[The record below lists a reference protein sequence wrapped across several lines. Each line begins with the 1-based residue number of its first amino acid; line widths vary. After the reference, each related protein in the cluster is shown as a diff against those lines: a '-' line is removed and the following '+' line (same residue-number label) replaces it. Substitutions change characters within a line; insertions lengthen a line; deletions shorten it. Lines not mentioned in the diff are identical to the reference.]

1 MKAEIDGCGPS
12 GPAMDDWW
20 DVIVVGTGLGGATI
34 GHRLAQAGH
43 RVLFLE
49 KGKESFPP
57 LADPDIAEP
66 EDPAERLDRAH
77 WPDRVSV
84 TVDSRPTEMFAPLGC
99 GAGGSSQLYAATLER
114 FERSDVESVAGL
126 PHPTGGWPIRWAD
139 LQRYYGEAERLYR
152 IVGTMDPLARD
163 DGPALPPPPPA
174 SPVDAELMQNMAGIG
189 LNPYRLHVG
198 FAYLPGCG
206 ECGGKPC
213 PMRCK
218 SDSRLICVEPAL
230 ASGRA
235 TLRSECEV
243 LRIEAD
249 DTRAHGVTYRD
260 ADGGEI
266 SVRARMV
273 VLAAGAYRSPALL
286 LQSTSPAWPGGLAN
300 RTDQVGRHLMFH
312 VNEWFAVWPK
322 RRASQAGPRKTIG
335 LRDFYTMDGVRLG
348 SIQSTG
354 LSASGYHVY
363 RFLVDMV
370 ERSRLPKIRRLFPLL
385 KIPAKIAAKLFGE
398 ATVFVMI
405 VEDLGYP
412 DNRVVLDPKAP
423 GRIRVLYTVRDEL
436 RERSRMA
443 RKLIGKAFRGL
454 RPFPFNFDLQLN
466 YGHACG
472 TCRAGTD
479 PATSVVDGD
488 CKAHDV
494 DNLYIVD
501 SAFMPTSGGTNLGL
515 TIIAN
520 ALRVGDIISTRLR
533 AAGVVAAE
541 VQDAAMVAATTL
553 GV

>member
-1 MKAEIDGCGPS
+1 MKAEIDAI
-12 GPAMDDWW
+12 GPAGAVHDEWW
-20 DVIVVGTGLGGATI
+20 DVIVIGTGLGGATI

-49 KGKESFPP
+49 KGKGDFAAPEV
-57 LADPDIAEP
+57 PDAAEP
-66 EDPAERLDRAH
+66 EAAADRLNGAL

-84 TVDSRPTEMFAPLGC
+84 TVDGRPTDMFAPLGC

-114 FERSDVESVAGL
+114 FERSDVESVDGL

-139 LQRYYGEAERLYR
+139 LQRYYSQAERLYR
-152 IVGTMDPLARD
+152 IVGTMDPLAQD
-163 DGPALPPPPPA
+163 DGPVLPLPPPP
-174 SPVDAELMQNMAGIG
+174 SRVDAELMQNMAGIG

-218 SDSRLICVEPAL
+218 SDSRLICLEPAL
-230 ASGRA
+230 AGGSA
-235 TLRSECEV
+235 ALRTECEV
-243 LRIEAD
+243 LRIDAD
-249 DTRAHGVTYRD
+249 ATRAHGVSYRGP
-260 ADGGEI
+260 DGDER

-286 LQSTSPAWPGGLAN
+286 LQSTSPSWPTGLAN

-322 RRASQAGPRKTIG
+322 RRAAQDGPRKTIG
-335 LRDFYTMDGVRLG
+335 LRDFYTRDGVRLG

-363 RFLVDMV
+363 RFFVDMV

-412 DNRVVLDPKAP
+412 ENRVLLDEQKP

-436 RERSRMA
+436 RERSRAA

-488 CKAHDV
+488 CKAHGV

-501 SAFMPTSGGTNLGL
+501 SSFMPTSGGTNLGL

-520 ALRVGDIISTRLR
+520 ALRVGDVISTRLR
-533 AAGVVAAE
+533 AAGMVVAE
-541 VQDAAMVAATTL
+541 VQESAAVAATII
-553 GV
+553 GG

>member
-1 MKAEIDGCGPS
+1 MKAELGALGPV
-12 GPAMDDWW
+12 ATVQDDWW

-57 LADPDIAEP
+57 LAAPDDAEP

-84 TVDSRPTEMFAPLGC
+84 TVDGRPTEMFAPLGC

-114 FERSDVESVAGL
+114 FERSDVESVDGL

-139 LQRYYGEAERLYR
+139 LQHYYGEAERLYR
-152 IVGTMDPLARD
+152 IVGTMDPLAQD

-174 SPVDAELMQNMAGIG
+174 SPVDAELMRNMAGIG

-230 ASGRA
+230 AGGRA

-243 LRIEAD
+243 LRIDAD
-249 DTRAHGVTYRD
+249 AVRAHGVTYRG
-260 ADGGEI
+260 ADGAER

-286 LQSTSPAWPGGLAN
+286 LQSTSPAWPTGLTN

-335 LRDFYTMDGVRLG
+335 LRDFYTRDGVRLG

-363 RFLVDMV
+363 RFFVDMV

-412 DNRVVLDPKAP
+412 ENRVVLDPRAP

-436 RERSRMA
+436 RERSRIA

-541 VQDAAMVAATTL
+541 VQDAAMIAATTL